1 MEALNIGVGLANL
14 GILYLTAVQFH
25 LSIPLIIL
33 INVVV
38 NLGLM
43 AARFIVPREEGG
55 GNTMSW
61 MLSINVFVLIAGFV
75 ILMQR
80 FSFFMSA
87 GILVS
92 IGLLFGLIFAG
103 YMYYKF
109 KGIIDVVKKAEY
121 L

>member
-1 MEALNIGVGLANL
+1 MEALNIGVALANL

-33 INVVV
+33 VNVVV
-38 NLGLM
+38 NLGLV

-55 GNTMSW
+55 GNPMAW
-61 MLSINVFVLIAGFV
+61 MFSVNIVVLIAGFI

-92 IGLLFGLIFAG
+92 IGLLFGLVFAG
-103 YMYYKF
+103 YMYSKL
-109 KGIIDVVKKAEY
+109 KGLIDAAKQMPM
-121 L
+121 

>member
-1 MEALNIGVGLANL
+1 MEVLNIGVALANL

-33 INVVV
+33 INVAV
-38 NLGLM
+38 NLGLV

-55 GNTMSW
+55 GNAMSW
-61 MLSINVFVLIAGFV
+61 MFSINIVVLIAGFI

-87 GILVS
+87 GILAS
-92 IGLLFGLIFAG
+92 IGLLFGLLFAG
-103 YMYYKF
+103 YMYYKLR
-109 KGIIDVVKKAEY
+109 GIIDVVKKAEY